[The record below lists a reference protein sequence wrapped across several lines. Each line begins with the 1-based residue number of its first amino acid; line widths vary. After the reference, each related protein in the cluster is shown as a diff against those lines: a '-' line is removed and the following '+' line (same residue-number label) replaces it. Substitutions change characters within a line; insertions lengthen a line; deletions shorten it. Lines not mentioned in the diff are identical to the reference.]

1 MVDIMGI
8 FDFFK
13 FEKKSKLLSLNE
25 RWIPT
30 SDGMIRDSLR
40 GSEPVWVIGT
50 NVFERWIQGIEE
62 RTGQSLGRRLAH
74 AAAESEEFMLRK
86 DKSQIPKGINPDSWY
101 STLNDW
107 QARGFGNFNSL
118 DSSDEETRVI
128 ISNPAHGPICAGF
141 LASTFEVSSNRRYR
155 FRWVESKK
163 QSLILSLFPDDSNVP
178 PPQEKFQTW
187 SQEDFQISNLDLFD
201 TLETGHNG
209 SWSIYGNRCMIIHLD
224 MIQRFADYCATY
236 LDQIHTGRVDYEYSG
251 LAESEVL
258 MWTAMAD
265 SIRDVTFESAPHIL
279 ISKPSDWKQTAHRHL
294 SYNGL
299 GAIISAESID
309 PHGGVKL
316 ILDSCFHPAITGGV
330 LLACWERAYGRRGK
344 LNFLID
350 NTSVCLFLSSSVE
363 IAHLE

>member
-40 GSEPVWVIGT
+40 DSKPVWVIGT
-50 NVFERWIQGIEE
+50 NVFERWIQGVEE

-86 DKSQIPKGINPDSWY
+86 GKFQIPKGINPDSWL

-107 QARGFGNFNSL
+107 HSRGIGYFNSL

-128 ISNPAHGPICAGF
+128 ISNPASGPICAGL

-163 QSLILSLFPDDSNVP
+163 QSLIFSLFPDNSDIP
-178 PPQEKFQTW
+178 PPEEKLQTW
-187 SQEDFQISNLDLFD
+187 SQEDFQVSNLDLFD
-201 TLETGHNG
+201 SLELGHNG
-209 SWSIYGNRCMIIHLD
+209 SWAINSNRCMIIHLD
-224 MIQRFADYCATY
+224 LILRFADNCTTY
-236 LDQIHTGRVDYEYSG
+236 LDQIHTGRVDYEFSG
-251 LAESEVL
+251 LDESEVV

-265 SIRDVTFESAPHIL
+265 SIRDVTFETAPHIL
-279 ISKPSDWKQTAHRHL
+279 ISKPNDWKQTAHRHL

-299 GAIISAESID
+299 GAIYTAESID
-309 PHGGVKL
+309 SHGGVKL
-316 ILDSCFHPAITGGV
+316 ILDCCFHPAISGGI

-344 LNFLID
+344 LNYQID
-350 NTSVCLFLSSSVE
+350 NGSVCFFLSSSVE
-363 IAHLE
+363 IA